1 MGNPRPVLTPLI
13 VIDEAHLLS
22 PAMLEE
28 IRFLTNFH
36 MDSASPMA
44 LCLVGQPE
52 RRNKLRLRAF
62 EAISQR
68 VTLRFHLGGLPE
80 AETRAYIGN
89 AGAEC
94 WSAGSCG
101 RRPASGLGSRWG
113 RR

>member
-1 MGNPRPVLTPLI
+1 VGNPRPVLTPLI

-36 MDSASPMA
+36 MDSTSPMA

-94 WSAGSCG
+94 
-101 RRPASGLGSRWG
+101 
-113 RR
+113 